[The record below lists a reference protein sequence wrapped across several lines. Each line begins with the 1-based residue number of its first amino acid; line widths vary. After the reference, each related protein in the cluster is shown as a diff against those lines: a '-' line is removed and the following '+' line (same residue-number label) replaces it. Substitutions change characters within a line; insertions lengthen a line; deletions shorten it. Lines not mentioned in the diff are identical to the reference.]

1 MRPRP
6 SAWRLAPLGLVAAAA
21 IAFIA
26 IGGHHYLTF
35 AALAENRGRLM
46 AFVADRG
53 CAAGAVYIALYAVLT
68 ALSVPGGGVL
78 TIAGGVLFGTWL
90 GALCAVIGATL
101 GATAIFLAVR
111 AGLSGLARRAGPLA
125 GRLEAGFRADA
136 FSYLL
141 FLRLVPIFPFWLV
154 NLVPALL
161 GVRLRTFVLGT
172 FIGIIPATFIYA
184 GLGNG
189 LGRVVENARSEHRI
203 PAGRAASARRARR
216 ARPDPGGIPALAPQR
231 DRMTRLLA
239 PDLCV
244 IGAGAGGLAVAAG
257 AAQMGA
263 EVVLVER
270 GAMGG
275 DCLNFGCVPSKSLF
289 AAARLAALRRR
300 SPELGIEYSAPQ
312 VDFAAVGDSVR
323 RVIARLAPNDS
334 AARFEALGIEVLHA
348 EARFTS
354 PRTVRAGDAEI
365 RPRRFVIATGS
376 HPAVPPIPGL
386 DAVPYLTN
394 ETVFANRALPEH
406 LIVIGGGPIGIEM
419 AQAHRRLGARV
430 TVIDVGP
437 LLPRDD
443 PELVA
448 AARRSAHRRRDR
460 LAPASRRSRRSSATA
475 KRLRV
480 RLAGGERI
488 VGSHLLVAAGRRPT
502 VDALDLAGRRD
513 RGQRDGDHRSMRGCA
528 RRTGAPSPSA
538 MSRAGRNSPMSRS
551 TTRGS

>member
-1 MRPRP
+1 
-6 SAWRLAPLGLVAAAA
+6 
-21 IAFIA
+21 
-26 IGGHHYLTF
+26 
-35 AALAENRGRLM
+35 
-46 AFVADRG
+46 
-53 CAAGAVYIALYAVLT
+53 
-68 ALSVPGGGVL
+68 
-78 TIAGGVLFGTWL
+78 
-90 GALCAVIGATL
+90 
-101 GATAIFLAVR
+101 
-111 AGLSGLARRAGPLA
+111 
-125 GRLEAGFRADA
+125 
-136 FSYLL
+136 
-141 FLRLVPIFPFWLV
+141 
-154 NLVPALL
+154 
-161 GVRLRTFVLGT
+161 
-172 FIGIIPATFIYA
+172 
-184 GLGNG
+184 
-189 LGRVVENARSEHRI
+189 
-203 PAGRAASARRARR
+203 
-216 ARPDPGGIPALAPQR
+216 
-231 DRMTRLLA
+231 MTRLLA
-239 PDLCV
+239 PDLCI

-257 AAQMGA
+257 ASQMGA

-275 DCLNFGCVPSKSLF
+275 DCLNFGCVPSKSLL

-419 AQAHRRLGARV
+419 AQAHRWLGARV

-448 AARRSAHRRRDR
+448 ALAEALIGDGIALRPRVEIAAIERDGE
-460 LAPASRRSRRSSATA
+460 AIA
-475 KRLRV
+475 V

-502 VDALDLAGRRD
+502 VDALDLPAAGIMAGATGITVDTRLRTTNRRAFAIGDVAGGPPFTHVALYHAGIVIRNALFRLPAKVDYRALPWVTYTDPELAQVGITEAAVRDAGAAIRVLRWRFDEND
-513 RGQRDGDHRSMRGCA
+513 RAQTERETEGFVKIVVRRNGRILGASILGAGAGDLILPWALAISQKLKIGALANLVVPYPTRGEA
-528 RRTGAPSPSA
+528 GKRAAGSFYTPALFSRRTRRLVRFLARFG
-538 MSRAGRNSPMSRS
+538 
-551 TTRGS
+551 